1 MVGKKYMKTNQ
12 LPRYQKIAW
21 GMGGMA
27 NDLIN
32 VISVLAIP
40 IYSIALGVNPALIG
54 IALMIPRLWDAFSDP
69 IMGHI
74 TDNFRSRWGRRRP
87 LILVG
92 AVLLCITFPFLWSPN
107 PAWGPNALF
116 LYFLLMLVGYY
127 TAFTIWSVP
136 WNALGFEMTPDYN
149 ERTRVQAWRAAFATA
164 AGLFISWT
172 YKLCF
177 LFNENEVVG
186 ARYVGLLIGLI
197 LLVTGGVSAI
207 FCKERIETQAQKK
220 IKLIPAFT
228 ATLKNRPFLLVCGTV
243 AVFILGVFLVQPMA
257 IYVNIYHVFQGADNA
272 RSAAST
278 VTGLGGM
285 LGAILGLMMIPAISW
300 LATHWGKKQTLLL
313 GMMITAVSFLSQF
326 WTFLPEHPYMQLI
339 SFCIR
344 APSIAFI
351 WLILPSMVA
360 DVCDVDE
367 LATGLRREGM
377 YGAVYGWVLKIGVS
391 IGLLLSG
398 VILTVAGI
406 RPAMETQSPQAILT
420 LRILFSMV
428 PFLFTLAGAFL
439 IWRYPLTGEQM
450 VDVKAKLDAGEA
462 QNGGL

>member
-1 MVGKKYMKTNQ
+1 MKKNQ
-12 LPRYQKIAW
+12 LPRYQKLAW
-21 GMGGMA
+21 GMGGMT

-54 IALMIPRLWDAFSDP
+54 IALTIPRLWDAFSDP

-74 TDNFRSRWGRRRP
+74 SDNFRSRWGRRRP
-87 LILVG
+87 LILIG
-92 AVLLCITFPFLWSPN
+92 AVLLCITFPLLWTPN
-107 PAWGPNALF
+107 PAWGPNGLF
-116 LYFLLMLVGYY
+116 FYFLLMLIGYY
-127 TAFTIWSVP
+127 TAYTIWSVP

-149 ERTRVQAWRAAFATA
+149 ERTRVQAWRAAFATS

-177 LFNENEVVG
+177 VFSENEVIG
-186 ARYVGLLIGLI
+186 ARYVGLIIGIVLLI
-197 LLVTGGVSAI
+197 TGMASAF
-207 FCKERIETQAQKK
+207 FCKERIEAQKQEK

-228 ATLKNRPFLLVCGTV
+228 TTLKNRPFLMVCGAV
-243 AVFILGVFLVQPMA
+243 ACFILGVFLVQPMA
-257 IYVNIYHVFQGADNA
+257 IYVNIYHVFQGSENA
-272 RSAAST
+272 REAASV

-285 LGAILGLMMIPAISW
+285 LGAILGLICIPAISW

-313 GMMITAVSFLSQF
+313 GMAITAVSFLSQY
-326 WTFLPEHPYMQLI
+326 WTFLPAHPYVQLV
-339 SFCIR
+339 SFCLK

-360 DVCDVDE
+360 DICDVDE
-367 LATGLRREGM
+367 LDTGLRREGM

-391 IGLLLSG
+391 LGLVLSG
-398 VILTVAGI
+398 FVLTMAGI
-406 RPAMETQSPQAILT
+406 DPAAKMQSPEAIRI

-428 PFLFTLAGAFL
+428 PFLFTLAGAWL
-439 IWRYPLTGEQM
+439 ISRYPLTEQRM
-450 VDVKAKLDAGEA
+450 EHLKEKMDALKAGGGA
-462 QNGGL
+462 QA

>member
-1 MVGKKYMKTNQ
+1 MKQNQ
-12 LPRYQKIAW
+12 LPRYQKLAW
-21 GMGGMA
+21 GMGGMT

-74 TDNFRSRWGRRRP
+74 SDNFRSRWGRRRP
-87 LILVG
+87 LILLG
-92 AVLLCITFPFLWSPN
+92 AVLLCISFPLLWMPN
-107 PAWGPNALF
+107 PHWGSNGLF
-116 LYFLLMLVGYY
+116 IYFLLMLVGYY
-127 TAFTIWSVP
+127 TAYTIWSVP

-149 ERTRVQAWRAAFATA
+149 ERTRVQAWRAVFATS

-177 LFNENEVVG
+177 LFNENEVIG

-197 LLVTGGVSAI
+197 LLVTGGASAL
-207 FCKERIETQAQKK
+207 FCKERIESQAQKK

-228 ATLKNRPFLLVCGTV
+228 TTLKNKPFLMVCG
-243 AVFILGVFLVQPMA
+243 AVSCFILGVFLVQPMA
-257 IYVNIYHVFQGADNA
+257 IYVNIYYVFQGSENA
-272 RSAAST
+272 RDAASV
-278 VTGLGGM
+278 VTGFGGM
-285 LGAILGLMMIPAISW
+285 LGAVLGLATIPAISW
-300 LATHWGKKQTLLL
+300 LATRWGKKKTLLL
-313 GMMITAVSFLSQF
+313 GMTITAVSFLSQF
-326 WTFLPEHPYMQLI
+326 WTFLPAHPYLQLV
-339 SFCIR
+339 SFGLK

-367 LATGLRREGM
+367 FHTGLRREGM

-391 IGLLLSG
+391 LGLVLSG
-398 VILTVAGI
+398 FVLTMAGI
-406 RPAMETQSPQAILT
+406 KTDVDVQSPEAIRN

-428 PFLFTLAGAFL
+428 PFLFTLLGAYL
-439 IWRYPLTGEQM
+439 IFRYPLTEKRM
-450 VDVKAKLDAGEA
+450 EELKLQIAALKTARAEEK
-462 QNGGL
+462 